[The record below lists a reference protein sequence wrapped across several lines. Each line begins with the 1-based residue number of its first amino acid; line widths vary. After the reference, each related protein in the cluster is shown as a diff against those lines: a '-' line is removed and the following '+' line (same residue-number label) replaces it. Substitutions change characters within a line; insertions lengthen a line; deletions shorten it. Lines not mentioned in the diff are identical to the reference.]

1 MSAGMSQPAVLDPR
15 LLDHR
20 DALPLCS
27 RTPVE
32 WGRSV
37 LADPIALLIDH
48 AFLEKKA
55 ANNAMELMTHWPGDW
70 LPGWVDAMTAVAR
83 DEAAHLAHVIRLLS
97 RKGGKLAR
105 THKNPYAN
113 ALRLLVRK
121 GDTNEIVD
129 RLFVSALI
137 ELRSC
142 ERFAILARAAADGA
156 AQDADLAAFYGAL
169 CASEMGHYKLFLK
182 LARKIAPR
190 ASVEARWRDML
201 ESEARIMA
209 EQPPGPR
216 IHSGWD

>member
-1 MSAGMSQPAVLDPR
+1 MPQPALLDPIA
-15 LLDHR
+15 
-20 DALPLCS
+20 ALPLRS

-83 DEAAHLAHVIRLLS
+83 DETAHLAHVIRLLS

-121 GDTNEIVD
+121 GDTNEIID

-142 ERFAILARAAADGA
+142 ERFAILARTADGP
-156 AQDADLAAFYGAL
+156 AQDADLASFYGAL
-169 CASEMGHYKLFLK
+169 CASEMGHYKMFLK

-190 ASVEARWRDML
+190 ASVDARWHDML
-201 ESEARIMA
+201 ESEARIIA
-209 EQPPGPR
+209 EQSPGPR
-216 IHSGWD
+216 IHSGWA

>member
-1 MSAGMSQPAVLDPR
+1 MPQPAGIDPSLLDPI
-15 LLDHR
+15 DP
-20 DALPLCS
+20 LPLRS
-27 RTPVE
+27 RTPIE
-32 WGRSV
+32 WGRSA
-37 LADPIALLIDH
+37 LADPISLLIDH

-83 DEAAHLAHVIRLLS
+83 DEAAHLAHVVRLLS

-121 GDTNEIVD
+121 GDANQIVD

-142 ERFAILARAAADGA
+142 ERFAILARAAADGP
-156 AQDADLAAFYGAL
+156 AQDADLSSFYGAL
-169 CASEMGHYKLFLK
+169 CSSEMGHYKLFLK

-190 ASVEARWRDML
+190 ASLEARWLDML

-216 IHSGWD
+216 IHSGWNAYAR

>member
-1 MSAGMSQPAVLDPR
+1 MTLDKTA
-15 LLDHR
+15 
-20 DALPLCS
+20 ALPLRS
-27 RTPVE
+27 RTSIE
-32 WGRSV
+32 WARAV
-37 LADPIALLIDH
+37 LSEPIALLIDH

-55 ANNAMELMTHWPGDW
+55 ANNAMELMTHWPGDFVS
-70 LPGWVDAMTAVAR
+70 GWVDAMTAVAR
-83 DEAAHLAHVIRLLS
+83 DEAAHLAHVVRLLS
-97 RKGGKLAR
+97 RRGGKLAR

-121 GDTNEIVD
+121 GDANQIVD

-142 ERFAILARAAADGA
+142 ERFAILARAAADGPGP
-156 AQDADLAAFYGAL
+156 DAGLASFYGAL

-190 ASVEARWRDML
+190 ASVEERWQDML